1 MIELGPRESE
11 MNEKKSITR
20 EDIVASLVRTL
31 EPLEYVHAF
40 WEAGAAAFD
49 RVDQWSDIDL
59 YAVVEDDC
67 VDGAFKSVEQ
77 ALSSVSIIELK
88 SRLPEPT
95 WHGHSQSF
103 YRLKGIRPYL
113 YIDLVVMKKS
123 SKDKFLQFQ
132 IHGVPVVYFDKIG
145 VVKDD
150 AVDLESFTDVIER
163 RLETLKI
170 LFDMFQVDVLKEL
183 NRGNDI
189 EAHTF
194 YMNNTLRPLV
204 EVLRIKYSPFH
215 YNFRTHY
222 IYYDLPSEVVERL
235 QRLTFIA
242 DSKEL
247 RNRRAEAE
255 EWFREIVHSID
266 RNALKSALRSR
277 HLESSCQQ
285 KNHRGLLSSS

>member
-1 MIELGPRESE
+1 
-11 MNEKKSITR
+11 MNEEKSIIR
-20 EDIVASLVRTL
+20 EDIVASLVRAL

-40 WEAGAAAFD
+40 WESGAASFD

-67 VDGAFKSVEQ
+67 VDGVFKCVEQ
-77 ALSSVSIIELK
+77 ALASLSEIELK
-88 SRLPEPT
+88 FRLPEPT

-103 YRLKGIRPYL
+103 YRLREASPYL

-150 AVDLESFTDVIER
+150 AVDLESFLDGIEK
-163 RLETLKI
+163 RLEALKI
-170 LFDMFQVDVLKEL
+170 LFGMFQVDTLKEL

-194 YMNNTLRPLV
+194 YVNNTLRPLV
-204 EVLRIKYSPFH
+204 EALRIKYSPFH

-222 IYYDLPSEVVERL
+222 ICHDLPPEVVKRL
-235 QRLTFIA
+235 HKLTFIA

-247 RNRRAEAE
+247 RKRRVEAE
-255 EWFREIVHSID
+255 EWFWEVVRSVD
-266 RNALKSALRSR
+266 RKALKSQSQPRSF
-277 HLESSCQQ
+277 
-285 KNHRGLLSSS
+285 

>member
-1 MIELGPRESE
+1 MIELSPRESE
-11 MNEKKSITR
+11 MNEGKSITR

-31 EPLEYVHAF
+31 EPLECVHAF
-40 WEAGAAAFD
+40 WEAGAASFD

-59 YAVVEDDC
+59 YTVAEDDC
-67 VDGAFKSVEQ
+67 VESVFKSVEQ
-77 ALSSVSIIELK
+77 ALSSVSVIELK
-88 SRLPEPT
+88 FRLPEPT

-103 YRLKGIRPYL
+103 YRLKEASPYL

-132 IHGVPVVYFDKIG
+132 IHGVPIVYFDKVG

-150 AVDLESFTDVIER
+150 AVDLELFMDGIEK

-189 EAHTF
+189 ESHTF

-204 EVLRIKYSPFH
+204 EALRIKYSPFH

-222 IYYDLPSEVVERL
+222 IHYDLPPEVVERL

-255 EWFREIVHSID
+255 EWFWETVHGID
-266 RNALKSALRSR
+266 RNALKSALRSQ
-277 HLESSCQQ
+277 HHEDSCQQ
-285 KNHRGLLSSS
+285 QKRRGLPFSS

>member
-1 MIELGPRESE
+1 
-11 MNEKKSITR
+11 MNEEKSIIR

-40 WEAGAAAFD
+40 WEAGAASFD
-49 RVDQWSDIDL
+49 RVDQWSDVDL
-59 YAVVEDDC
+59 YVVVEDDC
-67 VDGAFKSVEQ
+67 VDSAFKCVEQ
-77 ALSSVSIIELK
+77 ALSSLSEIELK
-88 SRLPEPT
+88 FRLPEPT

-103 YRLKGIRPYL
+103 YRLKETSPYL

-150 AVDLESFTDVIER
+150 AVDLESFLDGIEK

-170 LFDMFQVDVLKEL
+170 LFDMFQVDALKEL

-204 EVLRIKYSPFH
+204 EALRIKYSPFH
-215 YNFRTHY
+215 YSFRTHY
-222 IYYDLPSEVVERL
+222 IYYELPPEVVERL
-235 QRLTFIA
+235 HGLTFIA

-247 RNRRAEAE
+247 RKRRAEAE
-255 EWFREIVHSID
+255 EWFWEVVRSVD
-266 RNALKSALRSR
+266 RKALKNQSQLR
-277 HLESSCQQ
+277 L
-285 KNHRGLLSSS
+285 RGKSPSGSW

>member
-1 MIELGPRESE
+1 
-11 MNEKKSITR
+11 MNEEKSIGR

-40 WEAGAAAFD
+40 WEAGAASFD

-67 VDGAFKSVEQ
+67 VDRAFKCVEQ
-77 ALSSVSIIELK
+77 ALSSLSEIELK
-88 SRLPEPT
+88 FRLPEPT

-103 YRLKGIRPYL
+103 YRLKKAGPYL

-150 AVDLESFTDVIER
+150 AVDLELFLDGIEK

-170 LFDMFQVDVLKEL
+170 LFGMFQVDTLKEL

-204 EVLRIKYSPFH
+204 EALRIKYSPFH

-222 IYYDLPSEVVERL
+222 IYYDLPPEVVKRL
-235 QRLTFIA
+235 HSLTYIA

-247 RNRRAEAE
+247 RKRRAEAE
-255 EWFREIVHSID
+255 EWFWEVVRGVD
-266 RNALKSALRSR
+266 RKALRGQSQLQSR
-277 HLESSCQQ
+277 GKSP
-285 KNHRGLLSSS
+285 RGSQ